1 MAVPDNGL
9 FGATAGKKSLPTIE
23 VAPARREGEACPAQL
38 ERSESVDGPERSA
51 ASASSKV
58 AQQNVLRS
66 LGEEGCPNA
75 LGLSALFQVG
85 RIVGRSLRPRE
96 RDAGKIE
103 GEGADL

>member
-51 ASASSKV
+51 ASASSKA

-66 LGEEGCPNA
+66 FGEESCPNA
-75 LGLSALFQVG
+75 LRLSALFYLRSFMSDVSSVAASVLGKGTPG
-85 RIVGRSLRPRE
+85 R
-96 RDAGKIE
+96 
-103 GEGADL
+103 